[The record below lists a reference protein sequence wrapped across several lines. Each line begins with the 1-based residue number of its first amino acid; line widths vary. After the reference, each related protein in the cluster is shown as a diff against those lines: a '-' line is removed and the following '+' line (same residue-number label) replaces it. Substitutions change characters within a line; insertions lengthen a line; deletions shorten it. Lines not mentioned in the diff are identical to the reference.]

1 MESDALCQPVE
12 TPTSCT
18 FPCCFLVC
26 SFRRCFLCSFSAAV
40 TRHCHSPGVDM
51 YFLNRATVLNV
62 TSSEQVAPVFAAPPA
77 GLTPTTPVLR
87 HVLQA
92 KKAVSAEKKVLIV
105 IATDGAPTNAQ
116 GEVDTAGL
124 HHVLTAERDA
134 SRVHVSFVACTDD
147 PSTVAYLNEWDRK
160 VPNLDV
166 VDDYQSEREEIL
178 KKKGRDFPFSF
189 GNYIVRTT
197 NSGDGVDGCAA
208 RAVCAACSARA
219 RSQPR
224 PASFSELEL
233 GARGCADSAALR
245 SPSAHF
251 IPFHFGSPALPFLAL
266 PRFSSQV
273 KALLGSIDP
282 EFDNMDEKSAGGC
295 CAIL

>member
-1 MESDALCQPVE
+1 
-12 TPTSCT
+12 
-18 FPCCFLVC
+18 
-26 SFRRCFLCSFSAAV
+26 
-40 TRHCHSPGVDM
+40 M

-160 VPNLDV
+160 MPNLDV

-189 GNYIVRTT
+189 GNYIVSEQPTAAM
-197 NSGDGVDGCAA
+197 VWLYALHALHA
-208 RAVCAACSARA
+208 RALSCDRLDL
-219 RSQPR
+219 RSW
-224 PASFSELEL
+224 SC
-233 GARGCADSAALR
+233 ARGAALILPR
-245 SPSAHF
+245 FGVLRLIS
-251 IPFHFGSPALPFLAL
+251 FHSDSPALPLLAFY
-266 PRFSSQV
+266 RFSSQV
-273 KALLGSIDP
+273 KALLGSIDK
-282 EFDNMDEKSAGGC
+282 EFDTMDEKSAGGC
-295 CAIL
+295 CTIL